1 MAASLIS
8 LYFWIV
14 FNVSFIP
21 FASTEDENQ
30 FIYHNFYV
38 EPRLHRQGEA
48 SIRHNGLLQLTSS
61 DHQLLKSNAFYP
73 SPIKFNTSCPRS
85 HSFSTTFVFA
95 IVGGVLNSGG
105 NGMAFVISPST
116 DFSNALDGPFLGI
129 FNLSNNGLATNH
141 ILAIELDTVQSTGF
155 NDRDGNHVGIDVNS
169 IISNVSAPAAFFSD
183 IDGKHKS
190 LSLKGGNPIQIWI
203 EYDGAEKLLN
213 VTLAPITIPRPKRPL
228 LSATLDLSPI
238 LLNSMYVG
246 FSAATGALVSDHY
259 ILGWSFNKGGQ
270 AKSLDISKLPSMP
283 VRSPPA
289 AKSILERRLIS
300 IVLIL
305 AVVVVLIT
313 ILAAVYFVKR
323 EKYGEINEDWER
335 EYGPQRFLYKNL
347 YKATKGFK
355 DKEVIGN
362 GGFGKV
368 YRGVLSSNEEIA
380 VKKVSHD
387 SKQGMKEFIAEI
399 VSMGRLRHR
408 NLVKL
413 RGYCRRKGEFL
424 LVYDYMP
431 NGSLDKILHRRTKLS
446 LNWFQRFRIIRGVAS
461 GLLYLHEDW
470 EQVVLHRD
478 IKPANVLLDNDLN
491 GKLGDF
497 GLARLYDHG
506 STLQTTKLV
515 GTFGYIAPELLRTGK
530 ASTSTDV
537 YSFGVFMLEVACGR
551 RSIEQEGLTEEVNL
565 VDWVTGCWKRGAI
578 LVSSD
583 PRLEGLYAE
592 DQMELVLKLGLF
604 CSHRN
609 PAARPS
615 MRQVMQY
622 LDGEVTLPDMPPE
635 GVVIGLFSE
644 TNGALESEITVCTT
658 MTLNA
663 LLRRE
668 RLMFVSYLAVLR
680 DVDEMRIEE
689 SQSLARQ
696 SWKKRQ
702 RRVAAANNLGLVIC
716 QEVATLAYT
725 CSVAGSDQL
734 DVTMA

>member
-1 MAASLIS
+1 MSASLIS

-14 FNVSFIP
+14 FNVLFIP

-30 FIYHNFYV
+30 FIYHNFNV
-38 EPRLHRQGEA
+38 EPRLYRQGEA
-48 SIRHNGLLQLTSS
+48 SIRNNGLLQLTSS
-61 DHQLLKSNAFYP
+61 DRKLVKGNAFYP
-73 SPIKFNTSCPRS
+73 FLIKFNTSSSRS
-85 HSFSTTFVFA
+85 LSFSTTSVFA
-95 IVGGVLNSGG
+95 IVGGVFDGS
-105 NGMAFVISPST
+105 GMAFVISPST
-116 DFSNALDGPFLGI
+116 DFSEAVAGSYLGI
-129 FNLSNNGLATNH
+129 FNISNNGLATNH
-141 ILAIELDTVQSTGF
+141 ILAIELDTVQTPEF
-155 NDRDGNHVGIDVNS
+155 KETDGNHVGIDVNS
-169 IISNVSAPAAFFSD
+169 IISRVSAPAAYFSD
-183 IDGKHKS
+183 IDGKFKRLFLKS
-190 LSLKGGNPIQIWI
+190 GNPIQIWI
-203 EYDGAEKLLN
+203 DYDGAEKLLN

-228 LSATLDLSPI
+228 LSASLDLSQI
-238 LLNSMYVG
+238 LLNSMRVG
-246 FSAATGALVSDHY
+246 FSASTGILASDHY
-259 ILGWSFNKGGQ
+259 ILGWSFNKGGR
-270 AKSLDISKLPSMP
+270 AESLNISRLPSIP

-289 AKSILERRLIS
+289 AKAILEPRLIIIVSILPVI
-300 IVLIL
+300 
-305 AVVVVLIT
+305 VVLIT
-313 ILAAVYFVKR
+313 ILAVVYFVKR
-323 EKYGEINEDWER
+323 KKYGEIYEDWER

-355 DKEVIGN
+355 DEEVIGN

-368 YRGVLSSNEEIA
+368 YRGVLSSNEQIA
-380 VKKVSHD
+380 VKKFSHD
-387 SKQGMKEFIAEI
+387 SKQGMKEFVAEV

-515 GTFGYIAPELLRTGK
+515 GTFGYIAPELVRNGK

-537 YSFGVFMLEVACGR
+537 YAFGVFMLEVACGR
-551 RSIEQEGLTEEVNL
+551 RPIEQEGLTEAVNL
-565 VDWVTGCWKRGAI
+565 VDWVTGCWKRVAI
-578 LVSSD
+578 LESSD

-592 DQMELVLKLGLF
+592 EQMELVLKLGLF
-604 CSHRN
+604 CSHPN

-622 LDGEVTLPDMPPE
+622 LDGEVTLPDIPPE
-635 GVVIGLFSE
+635 GVVTGLFSE
-644 TNGALESEITVCTT
+644 NNEASEIEILFTG
-658 MTLNA
+658 N
-663 LLRRE
+663 
-668 RLMFVSYLAVLR
+668 SYTSAHTRSTIDSVLVVGR
-680 DVDEMRIEE
+680 
-689 SQSLARQ
+689 
-696 SWKKRQ
+696 
-702 RRVAAANNLGLVIC
+702 
-716 QEVATLAYT
+716 
-725 CSVAGSDQL
+725 
-734 DVTMA
+734 